1 MYKTLSQPTYMED
14 PFLHERLHSNY
25 PLDCLPRPFAM
36 AASKREKPIQCGKL
50 TFNLPSQKTSSI
62 FFLLPPNHRLVHL
75 PGDTCTFFAGLILVE
90 TLGNSFYVVLTVRTC
105 FIKLKHMASAKTIT
119 SRAMAFIQSSFF
131 VTKMTFTYSVVMHP
145 LTWIS

>member
-1 MYKTLSQPTYMED
+1 MSLLKEKQALLCTRPTTTYYMED
-14 PFLHERLHSNY
+14 HFLHERLHSNY

-62 FFLLPPNHRLVHL
+62 FFFLPPNHRLVHL

-90 TLGNSFYVVLTVRTC
+90 TWGNSFLCRLNCKNMFYQTQTYGISKNKPLHLAQWRS
-105 FIKLKHMASAKTIT
+105 F
-119 SRAMAFIQSSFF
+119 RAVS
-131 VTKMTFTYSVVMHP
+131 
-145 LTWIS
+145 L